1 MIVIID
7 EVTSCCK
14 IVILNSTGKA
24 YDDQQLVK
32 EKFGFYKLTGY
43 TKNDRSVYHHIDKN
57 SDFLFFD
64 DKWVVS
70 IRFRIT
76 LKKGTCIYT
85 QALLITLLMS

>member
-24 YDDQQLVK
+24 NNDQQLVK
-32 EKFGFYKLTGY
+32 EKFGFYKLTGD
-43 TKNDRSVYHHIDKN
+43 TKNDRSVYHHIGKN

-76 LKKGTCIYT
+76 LKIRNAHIT
-85 QALLITLLMS
+85 QALLIN